1 MLLHGNYREIIIE
14 NDDIIRLHSI
24 EIIVVFQ
31 FKARGV
37 RRPRGGQPQWQKFY
51 QRKSQSYTYRWS
63 RRGATRSNQGEL
75 AVEKEFTRR
84 YQTCTAMD
92 YVLLSE
98 KTGRYLA
105 ARESS
110 AMMTTSWDTG
120 YLTNCCYDI
129 CTGYRVSKKSITML
143 RTVIVLCSLL
153 ALVRSDFLAQDNFK
167 VENCVA
173 ANLTQSSYFSLDR
186 CTPSL
191 NNGSSLRVELN
202 STNFYNQVN
211 YTTSNT
217 CSGPS
222 VVLGGTQRSDC
233 SSQTVNGVASSLR
246 TLPSSSFTKKPTAQD
261 LVTLKYT
268 SAGCTGAVVQVTV
281 QYNRCQG
288 ATSVIACDSDNFKT
302 VCGGDAAIV
311 NPAPGS
317 SAVRLAVYNLA
328 VVVLA
333 LALMF

>member
-1 MLLHGNYREIIIE
+1 MGPHTVSDSRDEMLADRVGARDVYSYGLPLWSMVEQDISEKVKPNVFTNLLSMLVDRTLPGGKRVPRH
-14 NDDIIRLHSI
+14 DDYKLGHRIHPHMIDGLSL
-24 EIIVVFQ
+24 
-31 FKARGV
+31 
-37 RRPRGGQPQWQKFY
+37 
-51 QRKSQSYTYRWS
+51 QRK
-63 RRGATRSNQGEL
+63 
-75 AVEKEFTRR
+75 
-84 YQTCTAMD
+84 
-92 YVLLSE
+92 
-98 KTGRYLA
+98 
-105 ARESS
+105 
-110 AMMTTSWDTG
+110 

-129 CTGYRVSKKSITML
+129 CTEYRVSKKPITML

-153 ALVRSDFLAQDNFK
+153 ALVRSDFLAQDSFN

-173 ANLTQSSYFSLDR
+173 ANLTQSSYLSLDR

-222 VVLGGTQRSDC
+222 VVLGSTQRSDC

-246 TLPSSSFTKKPTAQD
+246 TVSSSSFTRKPTAQD
-261 LVTLKYT
+261 LVRLKYT
-268 SAGCTGAVVQVTV
+268 SAGCTGAVVEVTV
-281 QYNRCQG
+281 RYNQCQG
-288 ATSVIACDSDNFKT
+288 AASVIACDSNNYKT